1 VGVDPGMSADSSAAA
16 ENLAGGYI
24 FIPSL
29 GFCSAGVVALPG
41 MTIDRVSF
49 ARALPLPA
57 GYEAVRGHLRR
68 SSRPMAAL
76 CAMELR
82 SPASTGLEEFL
93 AFNEGYLAQLG
104 SWGLLIDGDSP
115 LARTNVVPAA
125 AGPSAPSVVAFSY
138 TREANE
144 GGQAYVMSGVAELPT
159 GSSYPQDI
167 VHRGDTT
174 SPALIAKAQQV
185 VRELSA
191 TVRSLGAT
199 WDNSTSVHL
208 YTSHPIALGVQRE
221 ALNTVGIVPTHGLTW
236 HDAQPPVRE
245 LELEIDLRRYGA
257 QYTIGDAR
265 PADTSPER
273 GLYA

>member
-1 VGVDPGMSADSSAAA
+1 AGARPRQGGIETVG
-16 ENLAGGYI
+16 
-24 FIPSL
+24 
-29 GFCSAGVVALPG
+29 
-41 MTIDRVSF
+41 
-49 ARALPLPA
+49 
-57 GYEAVRGHLRR
+57 GHVRR
-68 SSRPMAAL
+68 SSRQLAR
-76 CAMELR
+76 LR
-82 SPASTGLEEFL
+82 GRVWRSAASTGLEEFL

-185 VRELSA
+185 GRELSA

-257 QYTIGDAR
+257 QYTI
-265 PADTSPER
+265 
-273 GLYA
+273 

>member
-1 VGVDPGMSADSSAAA
+1 
-16 ENLAGGYI
+16 
-24 FIPSL
+24 
-29 GFCSAGVVALPG
+29 
-41 MTIDRVSF
+41 
-49 ARALPLPA
+49 
-57 GYEAVRGHLRR
+57 
-68 SSRPMAAL
+68 MAAL

-82 SPASTGLEEFL
+82 SPAATGLEEFL
-93 AFNEGYLAQLG
+93 GFNEGYLAQLD

-125 AGPSAPSVVAFSY
+125 AGPSAPSILAFSY
-138 TREANE
+138 TRETNE

-174 SPALIAKAQQV
+174 SPALIGKARQV

-191 TVRSLGAT
+191 TVRSLGAI

-208 YTSHPIALGVQRE
+208 YTSHPIALDVQRQ
-221 ALNTVGIVPTHGLTW
+221 ALNTMGIIPTHGLTW
-236 HDAQPPVRE
+236 HDAQPPLRE

-257 QYTIGDAR
+257 QFTIGDAR
-265 PADTSPER
+265 PADTSHER
-273 GLYA
+273 GPHA